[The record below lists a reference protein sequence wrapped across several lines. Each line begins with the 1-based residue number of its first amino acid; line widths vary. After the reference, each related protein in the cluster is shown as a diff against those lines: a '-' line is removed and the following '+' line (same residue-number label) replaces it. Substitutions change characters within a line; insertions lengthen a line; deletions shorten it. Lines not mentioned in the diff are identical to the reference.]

1 MPTISFYSYLLLFF
15 FFAVGLVI
23 GSFLNCLIYRTR
35 VGQSFF
41 KGRSYC
47 PKCKHGLSWFDLIP
61 VLSYLQL
68 AGKCRYCRKPISRQY
83 PLVELAVGILFA
95 AAAAIMEPSIV
106 FFASFSLFNLF
117 SLFYYWFII
126 SVLTVIF
133 VYDFLYYII
142 PDEAVFLAIL
152 ATAAFHSSRFFYE
165 FFLTSNANFELIINP
180 FLASVFAFSFFL
192 TVFLVSSGK
201 WMGFGDVK
209 YAALMGLILGFP
221 DIAVGLFL
229 SFFLG
234 AIIGLS
240 MIALKRKEISSEIPF
255 GPFLVSG
262 TIAALFFG
270 KDIIFIYLGI

>member
-1 MPTISFYSYLLLFF
+1 MQTISFLFLSF
-15 FFAVGLVI
+15 FFAIGLVI
-23 GSFLNCLIYRTR
+23 GSFLNCLIYRVKIKR
-35 VGQSFF
+35 SFLS
-41 KGRSYC
+41 GRSYC
-47 PKCKHGLSWFDLIP
+47 PKCKHKLSWFDLIP

-68 AGKCRYCRKPISRQY
+68 AGKCRYCQKSISFQY
-83 PLVELAVGILFA
+83 PLVEIAIGILYA
-95 AAAAIMEPSIV
+95 AAAAILEPSIV
-106 FFASFSLFNLF
+106 FLASFTLFNLF

-126 SVLTVIF
+126 SVLVVVF
-133 VYDFLYYII
+133 VYDLLWYII
-142 PDEAVFLAIL
+142 PDEAVFAGIL
-152 ATAAFHSSRFFYE
+152 ATAAFCASRFFYE
-165 FFLTSNANFELIINP
+165 FFLTGSANFEILANP
-180 FLASVFAFSFFL
+180 LLASVFAFSFFL

-209 YAALMGLILGFP
+209 YAALMGMVLGFP

-240 MIALKRKEISSEIPF
+240 LIGLKKKEISSEIPF

>member
-1 MPTISFYSYLLLFF
+1 MISFYSYLLLFF

-23 GSFLNCLIYRTR
+23 GSFLNCLIYRTK
-35 VGQSFF
+35 VGKSFF

-68 AGKCRYCRKPISRQY
+68 AGKCRYCREPISRQY

-95 AAAAIMEPSIV
+95 ASAAIMEPSIV

-126 SVLTVIF
+126 SVLAVIF

-152 ATAAFHSSRFFYE
+152 ATAAFHASRFFYE
-165 FFLTSNANFELIINP
+165 FFLTSNANFEIMINP
-180 FLASVFAFSFFL
+180 LLASVFAFSFFL
-192 TVFLVSSGK
+192 TVFLVSAGK

-209 YAALMGLILGFP
+209 YAALMGLVLGFP

-262 TIAALFFG
+262 TIAAMFFG